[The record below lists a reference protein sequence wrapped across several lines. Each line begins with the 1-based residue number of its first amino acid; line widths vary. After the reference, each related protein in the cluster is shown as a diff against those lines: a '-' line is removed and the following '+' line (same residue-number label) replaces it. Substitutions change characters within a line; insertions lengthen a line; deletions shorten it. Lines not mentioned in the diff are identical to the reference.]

1 MFLECNN
8 HEAHGPTDYHAY
20 ATISNRHM
28 YKQFLWT
35 YRITG
40 YLCDPEIYA
49 FWPKK
54 AILNVCEF
62 YLYVFN

>member
-1 MFLECNN
+1 M
-8 HEAHGPTDYHAY
+8 
-20 ATISNRHM
+20 I
-28 YKQFLWT
+28 

-62 YLYVFN
+62 NICVLQGVCGYPYRIYKLCELYLCDFSFTRIFA

>member
-1 MFLECNN
+1 M
-8 HEAHGPTDYHAY
+8 
-20 ATISNRHM
+20 I
-28 YKQFLWT
+28 

-54 AILNVCEF
+54 AILNVREFNICVLQGVCGYPYRIYKLCE
-62 YLYVFN
+62 L